1 MSPRRKLDR
10 DTVLSGRP
18 EQAPAVRR
26 EERPNGGVKVTF
38 RRVRRRWLGWFG
50 GESEVERSFGL
61 DVLGRE
67 VYEFCDGKSDVG
79 AIVRKFANKHRVS
92 RAEAELAVTT
102 FLKTMMT
109 KGLIVMAI
117 DKDRVQ
123 RKRN

>member
-1 MSPRRKLDR
+1 MSAKMKLDR
-10 DTVLSGRP
+10 DAVLSGRP

-26 EERPNGGVKVTF
+26 EERPNGGVRVTI
-38 RRVRRRWLGWFG
+38 RMVRRRWFG
-50 GESEVERSFGL
+50 RFGREGEVERNFGL

-67 VYEFCDGKSDVG
+67 VYESCDGKSDVR
-79 AIVRKFANKHRVS
+79 AIVRKFAKKHKLS
-92 RAEAELAVTT
+92 WAEAELAVTT

-117 DKDRVQ
+117 DKDRVR

>member
-50 GESEVERSFGL
+50 GEGEVERSFGL

-67 VYEFCDGKSDVG
+67 VYESCDSSYGIAFS
-79 AIVRKFANKHRVS
+79 ASRRVHS
-92 RAEAELAVTT
+92 ARHCVSSSE
-102 FLKTMMT
+102 
-109 KGLIVMAI
+109 
-117 DKDRVQ
+117 
-123 RKRN
+123 